1 MVLFKMQDRPSP
13 NVANIIAKIR
23 EEETNKS
30 KISVKKGTLL
40 NELKEIE
47 LNVKTN
53 LGDYHPI
60 LLDSNEKWIEYCNN
74 IGENGV
80 VSLDTE
86 TSGLSFKDQTEGL
99 AGVCIKS
106 IGQTEAYAPVGH
118 ISSITEQPL
127 SNQVS
132 KESIKQGFEIMNKKH
147 CRYVFHNAYYDLIVL
162 KAVLGYFPKV
172 YWDTLVAAA
181 MLNENEPHSLKVLY
195 DKYVMEGKVGVHK
208 FAELFDGI
216 PFNRISPKVGY
227 YYSAHDC
234 LMTEQLYLFQ
244 KPYLTVGT
252 EECDICHLEGVSK
265 VFHTEEIPLIE
276 VLADMKWRG
285 IQIDIEMAYKLKEK
299 YEKLQKEALEKFNE
313 AVSPL
318 EDKIKFYIKQH
329 AGTQLEYPIN
339 YNSPVQI
346 KILFYEIINTGVIF
360 EKEPNGTGKHVLD
373 KILTSPKYE
382 NTQLK
387 KIARALVDVKKYD
400 KALGTFI
407 NKLIDLAES
416 DKNHVVRP
424 DFNSTRT
431 RTGRLSSSGD
441 FNIQQ
446 LPSHMGD
453 IRNMFYAGDN
463 KVLILCDYS
472 RQEVAVCAAVS
483 GDEKM
488 IQAFRDGIDIY
499 SHVASLAFNVPY
511 KDCCEFNDD
520 GTTNKEGKERRSK
533 AKAIVLGILYSKGV
547 KAIGEDLHVTT
558 EKAQEIYDS
567 VMKAFPDMH
576 QWLQDVQNFAKKNG
590 YIDGFYGRRR
600 RLPELLLD
608 DYEFTFG
615 KEYNEASQEFYKED
629 FINRLSHSK
638 RTEKQQI
645 INYAHKHN
653 ITIIDNTGK
662 KAKALRE
669 VANSIIQ
676 GSSADI
682 CKIALNSIYRDE
694 VMRKYDAKLV
704 MSIHDEQ
711 GVICDA
717 QYADEVAKRLE
728 YLAIK
733 AASALPFNLTC
744 DVTIEQHWYM
754 GDFNV

>member
-1 MVLFKMQDRPSP
+1 MVLFKMQERPLP
-13 NVANIIAKIR
+13 NVANIVAKIR

-30 KISVKKGTLL
+30 KISIKKGTLL
-40 NELKEIE
+40 NKLKEIE
-47 LNVKTN
+47 LNVKNN

-74 IGENGV
+74 IGENDI

-132 KESIKQGFEIMNKKH
+132 KESIKQGFDIMNKKH

-195 DKYVMEGKVGVHK
+195 DKYVMEGKAGVHK

-252 EECDICHLEGVSK
+252 EECKVCHLEGVSK
-265 VFHTEEIPLIE
+265 VFNTEEIPLIE

-299 YEKLQKEALEKFNE
+299 YEKLQKESLEKFNE

-373 KILTSPKYE
+373 KILASPKYE

-387 KIARALVDVKKYD
+387 KIAGALVDVKKYD

-424 DFNSTRT
+424 NFNGSRT
-431 RTGRLSSSGD
+431 RTGRLSS
-441 FNIQQ
+441 
-446 LPSHMGD
+446 
-453 IRNMFYAGDN
+453 
-463 KVLILCDYS
+463 
-472 RQEVAVCAAVS
+472 
-483 GDEKM
+483 
-488 IQAFRDGIDIY
+488 
-499 SHVASLAFNVPY
+499 
-511 KDCCEFNDD
+511 NDP
-520 GTTNKEGKERRSK
+520 K
-533 AKAIVLGILYSKGV
+533 
-547 KAIGEDLHVTT
+547 
-558 EKAQEIYDS
+558 
-567 VMKAFPDMH
+567 
-576 QWLQDVQNFAKKNG
+576 
-590 YIDGFYGRRR
+590 
-600 RLPELLLD
+600 
-608 DYEFTFG
+608 
-615 KEYNEASQEFYKED
+615 
-629 FINRLSHSK
+629 
-638 RTEKQQI
+638 
-645 INYAHKHN
+645 
-653 ITIIDNTGK
+653 
-662 KAKALRE
+662 
-669 VANSIIQ
+669 
-676 GSSADI
+676 
-682 CKIALNSIYRDE
+682 
-694 VMRKYDAKLV
+694 
-704 MSIHDEQ
+704 
-711 GVICDA
+711 
-717 QYADEVAKRLE
+717 
-728 YLAIK
+728 
-733 AASALPFNLTC
+733 
-744 DVTIEQHWYM
+744 
-754 GDFNV
+754 

>member
-1 MVLFKMQDRPSP
+1 MQERPLP
-13 NVANIIAKIR
+13 NVANIVAKIR

-30 KISVKKGTLL
+30 KISIKKGTLL
-40 NELKEIE
+40 NKLKEIE
-47 LNVKTN
+47 LNVKNN

-74 IGENGV
+74 IHENEI

-106 IGQTEAYAPVGH
+106 IGQIEAYAPVGH
-118 ISSITEQPL
+118 ISSITEQLL

-162 KAVLGYFPKV
+162 KAVLGYFPSV

-195 DKYVMEGKVGVHK
+195 DKYVMEGKAGVHK

-252 EECDICHLEGVSK
+252 EECKVCHLEGVSR
-265 VFHTEEIPLIE
+265 VFYTEEIPLIE

-387 KIARALVDVKKYD
+387 KIAGALVDVKKYD

-424 DFNSTRT
+424 DFNSVRT

-533 AKAIVLGILYSKGV
+533 AKAIVLG
-547 KAIGEDLHVTT
+547 E
-558 EKAQEIYDS
+558 
-567 VMKAFPDMH
+567 
-576 QWLQDVQNFAKKNG
+576 
-590 YIDGFYGRRR
+590 
-600 RLPELLLD
+600 
-608 DYEFTFG
+608 
-615 KEYNEASQEFYKED
+615 
-629 FINRLSHSK
+629 
-638 RTEKQQI
+638 
-645 INYAHKHN
+645 
-653 ITIIDNTGK
+653 
-662 KAKALRE
+662 
-669 VANSIIQ
+669 
-676 GSSADI
+676 
-682 CKIALNSIYRDE
+682 
-694 VMRKYDAKLV
+694 
-704 MSIHDEQ
+704 
-711 GVICDA
+711 
-717 QYADEVAKRLE
+717 
-728 YLAIK
+728 
-733 AASALPFNLTC
+733 
-744 DVTIEQHWYM
+744 
-754 GDFNV
+754 

>member
-1 MVLFKMQDRPSP
+1 MQERPLP
-13 NVANIIAKIR
+13 NVANIVAKIR

-30 KISVKKGTLL
+30 KISIKKGTLL
-40 NELKEIE
+40 NKLKEIE
-47 LNVKTN
+47 LNVKNN

-74 IGENGV
+74 IHENEI

-106 IGQTEAYAPVGH
+106 IGQKEAYAPVGH
-118 ISSITEQPL
+118 ISSITEQLL

-181 MLNENEPHSLKVLY
+181 ILNENEPHSLKVLY
-195 DKYVMEGKVGVHK
+195 DKYVMEGKAGVHK

-216 PFNRISPKVGY
+216 PFNRINPKVGY

-252 EECDICHLEGVSK
+252 EECNVCHLDGVSK
-265 VFHTEEIPLIE
+265 VFYTEEIPLIE

-313 AVSPL
+313 VVSPL

-387 KIARALVDVKKYD
+387 KIAGALVDVKKYD

-424 DFNSTRT
+424 DFNSVRT

-638 RTEKQQI
+638 RAEKQQI
-645 INYAHKHN
+645 INYAQKHN

-704 MSIHDEQ
+704 MSIHDEN

-754 GDFNV
+754 GDFDEI